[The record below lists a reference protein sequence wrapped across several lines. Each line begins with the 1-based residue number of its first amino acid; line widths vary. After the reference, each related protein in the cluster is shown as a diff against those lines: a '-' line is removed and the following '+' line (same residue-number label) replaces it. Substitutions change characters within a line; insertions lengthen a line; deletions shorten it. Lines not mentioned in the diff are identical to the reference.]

1 MGNWKYLSKDYLR
14 KRIMKENTSQKRW
27 LCASLLCV
35 LFIGGSVWAEGA
47 VWLDSYDEAQKQ
59 ALEQGK
65 DMLVLFTGSD
75 WCIWCKRLEGEVLNQ
90 DGFGDKVTSDLVL
103 VKLDF
108 PRNKELAAPIKLQN
122 EKLMAQFKEKH
133 GFRGYPTVYLTDAKG
148 VPYAKTGY
156 QAGGPKKY
164 LEHLTFLKEAK
175 PLVDVKDLWIENYAV
190 AKAKAEAQKKDLLI
204 NFTGS
209 DWCIWCVRLEKGV
222 FSKAFFKTHAPEDFV
237 FAKIDFPQ
245 KTKQSKELAAQNKG
259 LKSEFSSKYGKEFQF
274 RGFPTV
280 YVADAGGTPYGIT
293 GYKDMTPEEYVDH
306 LTLMKKAHHK
316 KKKSQ

>member
-1 MGNWKYLSKDYLR
+1 MN
-14 KRIMKENTSQKRW
+14 ENTSLKRW

-35 LFIGGSVWAEGA
+35 LFAGGGIWAEGA
-47 VWLDSYDEAQKQ
+47 VWLESYDQ
-59 ALEQGK
+59 AKLQAAEQGK
-65 DMLVLFTGSD
+65 DLLVLFTGSD
-75 WCIWCKRLEGEVLNQ
+75 WCSWCKKLEAEVLNQ
-90 DGFGDKVTSDLVL
+90 DGFDDKVPSDFVL

-108 PRNKELAAPIKLQN
+108 PRNRELAAPIKAQN
-122 EKLMAQFKEKH
+122 DKLRAEFKANH

-156 QAGGPKKY
+156 QAGGPEKY
-164 LEHLTFLKEAK
+164 LEHLAFLKEAK
-175 PLVDVKDLWIENYAV
+175 PLVDVKDLWLENYAV
-190 AKAKAEAQKKDLLI
+190 AKAKAAAQKKDLLI

-245 KTKQSKELAAQNKG
+245 KKKQSKELVSQNKG
-259 LKSEFSSKYGKEFQF
+259 LQSEFSTKYGDDFKF

-280 YVADAGGTPYGIT
+280 YVADSSGKPYGIT
-293 GYKDMTPEEYVDH
+293 GYKDLSPDKYVKH
-306 LTLMKKAHHK
+306 LIEMKHEHQK
-316 KKKSQ
+316 KQKKQ